1 MHFVQDVCD
10 TKEGQSSRGLEPAM
24 PGAFPSDWQHLKR
37 FFNTNL
43 LSQGQP
49 NRPLHGGFS
58 RQALQGESPTC
69 VGLRC
74 QVKLI
79 SNVQIP
85 EILRCSSVS
94 MSNVSTCSNL
104 YLILA
109 LFVCCSCTASV
120 LPKVYKSGWADTA
133 WVNYVAVPK
142 NGGGCFLNL
151 WKSHD
156 AAASSMN
163 PCQVCLESLLR
174 LAGICCHMDCKN
186 NGWIWMVMAY

>member
-1 MHFVQDVCD
+1 MLMHFVQDVCD

-85 EILRCSSVS
+85 EILRWALQPQP
-94 MSNVSTCSNL
+94 NPNL
-104 YLILA
+104 E
-109 LFVCCSCTASV
+109 
-120 LPKVYKSGWADTA
+120 
-133 WVNYVAVPK
+133 N
-142 NGGGCFLNL
+142 
-151 WKSHD
+151 
-156 AAASSMN
+156 
-163 PCQVCLESLLR
+163 ER
-174 LAGICCHMDCKN
+174 LAGWPLN
-186 NGWIWMVMAY
+186 FYTVGYSE

>member
-1 MHFVQDVCD
+1 MLMHFVQDVCD

-37 FFNTNL
+37 FFNTNHR
-43 LSQGQP
+43 SQGQP
-49 NRPLHGGFS
+49 NCPLHGGFS

-94 MSNVSTCSNL
+94 IACLMFLHVSTFILFHL
-104 YLILA
+104 YLYAALVPQVFLLRFTNLVGQILRGSTMWR
-109 LFVCCSCTASV
+109 CR
-120 LPKVYKSGWADTA
+120 KME
-133 WVNYVAVPK
+133 
-142 NGGGCFLNL
+142 
-151 WKSHD
+151 
-156 AAASSMN
+156 AAS
-163 PCQVCLESLLR
+163 
-174 LAGICCHMDCKN
+174 
-186 NGWIWMVMAY
+186 